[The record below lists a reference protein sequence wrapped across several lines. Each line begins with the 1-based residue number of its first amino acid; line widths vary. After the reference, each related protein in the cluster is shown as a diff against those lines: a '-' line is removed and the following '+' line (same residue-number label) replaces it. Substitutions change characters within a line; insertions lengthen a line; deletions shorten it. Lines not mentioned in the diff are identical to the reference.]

1 MEDNTMK
8 TIAESGRGAAI
19 AGRSVP
25 RLLRVIWK
33 YKYRYLL
40 IAPGL
45 LYILIF
51 KYGSLYGVSIAFLDY
66 SPFLGI
72 TGSDW
77 VGLKWFR
84 VFWESPDFWK
94 VTGNTIVISLMKI
107 AFGMT
112 PDIILAL
119 LLNEVGR
126 SWFKRTIQTL
136 TYMPHFL
143 SWVIIYGILIAFLS
157 PTSGLINFTL
167 KEWGYQP
174 VQFLTSND
182 WFRWILIFSD
192 IWKDIGWG
200 AIIYLAALTA
210 IDQQLYEAAKIDG
223 AGRWKQTWHITL
235 PGIRNVIVLLLIL
248 KMGTILDA
256 GFTQIYAMYNPLVY
270 DTADIIDTWVYRK
283 GIIDNN
289 FSLATAVGLFKSVIG
304 LLLVLGANR
313 LAKKFGDSGIW

>member
-1 MEDNTMK
+1 MK

-182 WFRWILIFSD
+182 WFRWIIIFSD

>member
-1 MEDNTMK
+1 MK

-19 AGRSVP
+19 AGRTVP
-25 RLLRVIWK
+25 RLLRVLWK

-126 SWFKRTIQTL
+126 SWFKRSIQTL

-174 VQFLTSND
+174 IQFLTSND
-182 WFRWILIFSD
+182 WFRWIIILSD

>member
-1 MEDNTMK
+1 MK

>member
-1 MEDNTMK
+1 MK

-19 AGRSVP
+19 AGRTAP
-25 RLLRVIWK
+25 RLLRVLWK

-77 VGLKWFR
+77 AGLKWFR
-84 VFWESPDFWK
+84 VFWESPDFWR

-174 VQFLTSND
+174 IQFLTSND
-182 WFRWILIFSD
+182 WFRWIIIFSD

>member
-1 MEDNTMK
+1 MK

-19 AGRSVP
+19 AGRTVP
-25 RLLRVIWK
+25 RLLRVLWK

-126 SWFKRTIQTL
+126 SWFKRSIQTL

-174 VQFLTSND
+174 IQF
-182 WFRWILIFSD
+182 
-192 IWKDIGWG
+192 
-200 AIIYLAALTA
+200 
-210 IDQQLYEAAKIDG
+210 
-223 AGRWKQTWHITL
+223 
-235 PGIRNVIVLLLIL
+235 
-248 KMGTILDA
+248 
-256 GFTQIYAMYNPLVY
+256 
-270 DTADIIDTWVYRK
+270 
-283 GIIDNN
+283 
-289 FSLATAVGLFKSVIG
+289 
-304 LLLVLGANR
+304 
-313 LAKKFGDSGIW
+313 